1 MELTFNPKKAMNKE
15 AKNQYMETLREKYFA
30 GSKKEKGAILDEYCC
45 NTKQERKYV
54 SKKFNYKV
62 KLKKKEEYKKRAC
75 LYDSR
80 VIAVLI
86 KIWTI
91 FDFPCG
97 QRLIEILETETD
109 NLRALKEIVCS
120 DEIATQLKKM
130 KSATIDRRL
139 NHEKEV
145 LKLKGKYQKKSS
157 FLLSTVPTKTSSE
170 WNRLETGNVQVDFV
184 ESCGTSASGQYVN
197 NLSTCDI
204 FSSWWE
210 GEAVMGK
217 GQHGALLGIAGCRE
231 RMPFD
236 WKEFHPDN
244 GTNLL
249 NFAVYN
255 YAEKEGLKYSRSR
268 PYHKNDNCF
277 IEQKN
282 STHIRQ
288 VIGYL
293 RYDSEEE
300 RDCLNDI
307 YRNELRLYK
316 NFFQPV
322 IKLESKER
330 IGGKIKRKY
339 GRAKTPYRRLIESNQ
354 ISEEKKA
361 ELTAFYQ
368 TLNPALIKRTLDKK
382 LDNLF
387 KIYQKKKGLENVNL
401 NKKLSPSLASFS
413 KVPENAVSVS

>member
-1 MELTFNPKKAMNKE
+1 MNKE
-15 AKNQYMETLREKYFA
+15 AKEQYMDTLRERYFK
-30 GSKKEKGAILDEYCC
+30 GSKKEKGKILSEYCR
-45 NTKQERKYV
+45 NTKQERKYA

-62 KLKKKEEYKKRAC
+62 KIKRKEDRKKRIC
-75 LYDSR
+75 FYENS
-80 VIAVLI
+80 VITFLV
-86 KIWTI
+86 KIWKI
-91 FDFPCG
+91 FDCPCG
-97 QRLIEILETETD
+97 QRLEEILETETE
-109 NLRALKEIVCS
+109 NLRRLKEIICS
-120 DEIATQLKKM
+120 DEIAGKLKRM

-145 LKLKGKYQKKSS
+145 LRLKEKYRKKSS
-157 FLLSTVPTKTSSE
+157 FFLSSVPVKTSADFD
-170 WNRLETGNVQVDFV
+170 RKIVGNMQVDFV
-184 ESCGTSASGQYVN
+184 ESCGVSASGEYIN
-197 NLSTCDI
+197 NLSICDI

-217 GQHGALLGIAGCRE
+217 GQQRALLGLDDCRK
-231 RMPFD
+231 RMPFA

-249 NFAVYN
+249 NFAVYD

-282 STHIRQ
+282 STHVRQ

-293 RYDSEEE
+293 RYDTEEE
-300 RDCLNDI
+300 KECLNNL

-339 GRAKTPYRRLIESNQ
+339 GRAKTPYRRLIESDQ
-354 ISEEKKA
+354 ISEKEKE
-361 ELTAFYQ
+361 ELTAIYQ
-368 TLNPALIKRTLDKK
+368 TINPAELKRIIDRK
-382 LDNLF
+382 LNNLF
-387 KIYQKKKGLENVNL
+387 KIYQKKKNKKNVNL
-401 NKKLSPSLASFS
+401 IKKLKPSLMSFS
-413 KVPENAVSVS
+413 SMIQEKVLVS

>member
-1 MELTFNPKKAMNKE
+1 MDKE
-15 AKNQYMETLREKYFA
+15 AKKQYMDTLREKYFK
-30 GSKKEKGAILDEYCC
+30 GTKKEKGVILSEYCG
-45 NTKQERKYV
+45 NTLEERKYA

-62 KLKKKEEYKKRAC
+62 KLKTKETKKKRAC
-75 LYDSR
+75 YYDNS
-80 VIAVLI
+80 VIVALVQ
-86 KIWTI
+86 IWKI
-91 FDFPCG
+91 FDYPCG
-97 QRLIEILETETD
+97 QRLEGILETEVD
-109 NLRALKEIVCS
+109 NLRRLKEIICS
-120 DEIATQLKKM
+120 DEIATKLKQL

-139 NHEKEV
+139 DHEKSV

-157 FLLSTVPTKTSSE
+157 FLLSTVPVKTSTE
-170 WNRLETGNVQVDFV
+170 WNRLEAGNIQVDFV
-184 ESCGTSASGQYVN
+184 ESCGTSASGEYIN

-217 GQHGALLGIAGCRE
+217 GQTRALLGITDCRK
-231 RMPFD
+231 RMPFS

-249 NFAVYN
+249 NFAVYA
-255 YAEKEGLKYSRSR
+255 YAEKEGLLYSRSR

-293 RYDSEEE
+293 RYDTSEEQI
-300 RDCLNDI
+300 CLNDL
-307 YRNELRLYK
+307 YHNELRLYK

-322 IKLESKER
+322 IKLVSKER
-330 IGGKIKRKY
+330 LGGKIKRKY
-339 GRAKTPYRRLIESNQ
+339 GKAKTPYHRLIESDQ
-354 ISEEKKA
+354 ISKKKKE
-361 ELTAFYQ
+361 ELTTIYQ
-368 TLNPALIKRTLDKK
+368 SLNPALLKRIIDKK

-387 KIYQKKKGLENVNL
+387 KIYQQKKGRETVSLT
-401 NKKLSPSLASFS
+401 KKLKPSLVSFS
-413 KVPENAVSVS
+413 GLIREGVLVL